1 MNSSCMINSPY
12 PEVKIEVKNRE
23 KGLLLLPMYAGS
35 MSEMTAVSDYFYQSI
50 VSHDDP
56 ELSAT
61 LECIAVTE
69 MKHLDLIGSLIYAF
83 GVLPKLYS
91 SQGRRKATWWSG
103 ASVDY
108 APTKEV
114 FLRENIR
121 RENAAVRGYET
132 LKKKIGIDSVSALFD
147 RIIEDEKH
155 HAEIFASLL

>member
-12 PEVKIEVKNRE
+12 PKADIESKSRE
-23 KGLLLLPMYAGS
+23 KGLLLMPIYAGN

-50 VSHDDP
+50 VSRGEP
-56 ELSAT
+56 ELAAT

-69 MKHLDLIGSLIYAF
+69 MRHLELIGSLIYAF
-83 GVLPKLYS
+83 GILPKLYAS
-91 SQGRRKATWWSG
+91 SGRRKSAWWNGSY
-103 ASVDY
+103 VDY
-108 APTKEV
+108 APTKDV

-121 RENAAVRGYET
+121 RENAAVREYEA